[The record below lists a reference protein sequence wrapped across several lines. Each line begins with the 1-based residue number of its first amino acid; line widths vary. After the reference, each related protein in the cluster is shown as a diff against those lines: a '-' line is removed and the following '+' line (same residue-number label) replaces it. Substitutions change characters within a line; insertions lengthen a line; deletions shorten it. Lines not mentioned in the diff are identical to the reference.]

1 MASKGVLSSHAISM
15 ILSMASG
22 VRFLSLF
29 IFPKLSLYSFV
40 FQGMQK
46 VNIVWFKR
54 DLRLHDHEA
63 LKVAIN
69 DGLPIILLY
78 CFEPSLVNA
87 PQSSERHWRFVWE
100 SLVDMNKNLA
110 KWDAR
115 IHIFYQ
121 EVLSVFHDLVQVYQ
135 IEKVFSHVETGIQI
149 TFQRDK
155 SLTSF
160 FAEQGIQWHEFRQQ
174 GVLRGRKERKDWS
187 KDWYAFMSDPIAEP
201 AWKNAVFYTLSN
213 EFMQNVGKEEIP
225 LSWQSQNPNMQRGGE
240 SMAKKYMHSFFVDRV
255 RNYNQHISKPE
266 LSRKGCS
273 RLSPYLAWGNLSM
286 RQVYQAAEKQK
297 KEKFQVRNLTNFQ
310 SRLRWHCHFIQ
321 KFEMECQMEFRN
333 VNRGFDELERPFD
346 EKKVNAWKE
355 GKTGFPLVDACM
367 RCLQETGYLN
377 FRMRAMLVSFL
388 THHLWQD
395 WRIGADHL
403 AGLFLDFEPGIH
415 YPQLQMQAG
424 VTGINTV
431 RIYNPVKQ
439 SQDHDSEGVFIK
451 KWIPE
456 LGQVPSSLIHE
467 PWNLTVIEQDLYQVR
482 IGVDYPAPIVELET
496 AARFA
501 REKIW
506 QAQKLPAVQKDAER
520 VLNKHTVPN
529 RWP

>member
-29 IFPKLSLYSFV
+29 IFSKLSLYSFV

-63 LKVAIN
+63 LKAAIN
-69 DGLPIILLY
+69 DGLPLILLY

-100 SLVDMNKNLA
+100 SLEDMNKELA
-110 KWDAR
+110 KRDTR
-115 IHIFYQ
+115 VHVFCN
-121 EVLSVFHDLVQVYQ
+121 EVLSVFQELIQVYQ
-135 IEKVFSHVETGIQI
+135 IEKVFSHVETGIHI

-155 SLTSF
+155 SLASF
-160 FAEQGIQWHEFRQQ
+160 FAEQGIQWQEFRQQ
-174 GVLRGRKERKDWS
+174 GVVRGRKERKDWS

-201 AWKNAVFYTLSN
+201 AWKNAVFYTLSK
-213 EFMQNVGKEEIP
+213 EFLNKVDQAPIP
-225 LSWQSQNPNMQRGGE
+225 LSWQEPNPLMQKGGE
-240 SMAKKYMHSFFVDRV
+240 RMAKKYMDSFFAERV
-255 RNYNQHISKPE
+255 KNYNQHISKPE
-266 LSRKGCS
+266 LSRRGCS

-286 RQVYQAAEKQK
+286 RQVYQAAEKRK

-333 VNRGFDELERPFD
+333 VNRGFDEFEKTYD
-346 EKKVNAWKE
+346 EKKVKAWKE

-439 SQDHDSEGVFIK
+439 SQDHDPEGIFIK

-482 IGVDYPAPIVELET
+482 IGVDYPAPIVELES

-501 REKIW
+501 RENIW